1 MRIGLSIPQY
11 GRFAGPGLSARL
23 AADAEQIGYDS
34 LWVGDRIL
42 VPREPQNRY
51 PGGTGVA
58 PDEHR
63 TFLDPLTLLTVA
75 AGATRR
81 ARLGTST
88 LNALWY
94 PPVLLARTL
103 TTLDVVSDGR
113 LEVGLGLGWSKD
125 EYQAVGVPWR
135 GQAARL
141 EETLDVLERIW
152 ADGEEVSHTGN
163 LWTVPPSAIQAKP
176 VQRPRPPLLL
186 GGTSPGALERA
197 GRRADGWLG
206 VGLPLPALTS
216 LWTTVRGHAEAAGR
230 DPDALRLVLRVNPVL
245 TPTEDDRT
253 PGRGTPHQL
262 AAYLA
267 SAVRQLGAEP
277 LIDLH
282 FAARDG
288 DEYLAHAQT
297 LHDLLRD
304 AAV

>member
-1 MRIGLSIPQY
+1 MRLGLSIPQY

-23 AADAEQIGYDS
+23 AADAEEIGYDS

-42 VPREPQNRY
+42 VAREPQNRY
-51 PGGTGVA
+51 PGGTGTA
-58 PDEHR
+58 PAEHR

-81 ARLGTST
+81 VRLGTST

-152 ADGEEVSHTGN
+152 ADGEEVSHRGT
-163 LWTVPPSAIQAKP
+163 LWTVPPSDIRAKP

-206 VGLPLPALTS
+206 VGLPLPALTA
-216 LWTTVRGHAEAAGR
+216 LWDTVRRHAEAAGR
-230 DPDALRLVLRVNPVL
+230 DAGALRLVLRVDPVL
-245 TPTEDDRT
+245 TPAEDGQV

-262 AAYLA
+262 VAYLA
-267 SAVRQLGAEP
+267 SAVRELGAEP

-282 FAARDG
+282 FAARDA
-288 DEYLAHAQT
+288 DEYLGLART
-297 LHDLLRD
+297 LHDLLR
-304 AAV
+304 AG